1 MKGNILFLLI
11 VLFMS
16 PALQA
21 HAADLS
27 KYPCTVFNADVC
39 FRLPRGMSLDYS
51 IPSDF
56 HLYTVRKGGLAVAT
70 VYVGGAPQ
78 RIESDE
84 LLIKRKVPGWVLKM
98 GAAKDGEVS
107 ETYILPKARSK
118 SATHISLEA
127 EVSDRAKVAE
137 LLSSFRPCYPVKS
150 GGQRCP
156 KDGVWSRE
164 LIGFMLRK
172 SSNR

>member
-1 MKGNILFLLI
+1 
-11 VLFMS
+11 
-16 PALQA
+16 
-21 HAADLS
+21 
-27 KYPCTVFNADVC
+27 
-39 FRLPRGMSLDYS
+39 
-51 IPSDF
+51 
-56 HLYTVRKGGLAVAT
+56 
-70 VYVGGAPQ
+70 
-78 RIESDE
+78 
-84 LLIKRKVPGWVLKM
+84 M

-107 ETYILPKARSK
+107 ETYILPKASSK
-118 SATHISLEA
+118 SVTHISLEA